1 MPKHIAIIPDGN
13 GRWAKLQ
20 KQDRT
25 FGHMKGTANVK
36 DIVMFAKEL
45 KIPVLTI
52 YAFSDENWERPSQ
65 EVTILMELL
74 ETYLLQ
80 ERQNLIQNKIQ
91 LRAMG
96 DIGRLPKSVREE
108 LIQTMEMTAHLDEM
122 ILNFAISYGGRSE
135 ILSAIQK
142 ISKGIQKGDFRDEDI
157 TEALFSK
164 FLYTHDLPDPDLL
177 IRTSGELRIS
187 NFMLWQMAYTEI
199 YVTDVLWPD
208 FNREE
213 FMKALHVFENRKRRF
228 GKTQEQMDGS

>member
-1 MPKHIAIIPDGN
+1 MSSLRCMPKHIAIIPDGN

-65 EVTILMELL
+65 EVKILMELL

-80 ERQNLIQNKIQ
+80 ERE
-91 LRAMG
+91 
-96 DIGRLPKSVREE
+96 D

-135 ILSAIQK
+135 ILSAVQK

-157 TEALFSK
+157 TESLFSK

-199 YVTDVLWPD
+199 YVTDVL
-208 FNREE
+208 
-213 FMKALHVFENRKRRF
+213 
-228 GKTQEQMDGS
+228 